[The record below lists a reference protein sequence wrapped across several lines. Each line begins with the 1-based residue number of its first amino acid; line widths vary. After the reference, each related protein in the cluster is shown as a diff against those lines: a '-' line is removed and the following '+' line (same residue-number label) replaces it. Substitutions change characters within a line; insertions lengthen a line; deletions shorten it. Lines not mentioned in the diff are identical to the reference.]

1 MIDTHSCGGTLRQF
15 SHHEDLVRWVRC
27 TLVGTSFVNKDRSF
41 GPKKVSFN
49 ETLCWWETR

>member
-15 SHHEDLVRWVRC
+15 SHHEDSVRWVRC
-27 TLVGTSFVNKDRSF
+27 TLVGTSFGNRDRSF